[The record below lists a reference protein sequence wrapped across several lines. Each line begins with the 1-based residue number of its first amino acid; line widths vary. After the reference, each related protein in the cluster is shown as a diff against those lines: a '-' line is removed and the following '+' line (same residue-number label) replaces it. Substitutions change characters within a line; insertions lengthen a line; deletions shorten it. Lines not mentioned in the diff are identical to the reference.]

1 MTHHFERMQLC
12 NFNRIK
18 LIYVMRINNFSLGVC
33 VGGGGGVCGLELNQ
47 LNRSHELRQS
57 FKLLLNRY
65 VCTYDKCMYI
75 KGSPSQLYT
84 EC

>member
-1 MTHHFERMQLC
+1 MT
-12 NFNRIK
+12 
-18 LIYVMRINNFSLGVC
+18 YAY
-33 VGGGGGVCGLELNQ
+33 
-47 LNRSHELRQS
+47 ELRQS

-65 VCTYDKCMYI
+65 VFTYDICMYI